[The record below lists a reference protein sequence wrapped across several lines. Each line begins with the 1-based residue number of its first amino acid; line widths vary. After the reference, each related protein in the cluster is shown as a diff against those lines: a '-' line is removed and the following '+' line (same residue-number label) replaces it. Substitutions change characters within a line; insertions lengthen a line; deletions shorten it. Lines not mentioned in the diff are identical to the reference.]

1 MLDLKRTRIGYTVR
15 LFPSHLKGE
24 IIRVRTN
31 AKGIKKLVVKT
42 TKGDI
47 VEVDDLPYLYQVLK
61 TNKTAKA
68 STQYVESLQP
78 TRKGSILTV
87 GTWILWKPTNIIGKV
102 VKFMSN
108 GSLNKVTLRLKNGTE
123 IEVYDNPKTYEIIK

>member
-1 MLDLKRTRIGYTVR
+1 MEHIC
-15 LFPSHLKGE
+15 
-24 IIRVRTN
+24 
-31 AKGIKKLVVKT
+31 VVKT